1 MAIKLNEWNFLHA
14 PALEK
19 KFVTRL
25 LTHDLLVVP
34 NLVLCMQMHAF
45 CRLLLN
51 EYFTLAHTVNIR
63 RSSYVSASH

>member
-1 MAIKLNEWNFLHA
+1 MSGIFYMP

-19 KFVTRL
+19 KFVTRVP
-25 LTHDLLVVP
+25 LTHDLFVVP

-51 EYFTLAHTVNIR
+51 EYFTPAHTVNIR